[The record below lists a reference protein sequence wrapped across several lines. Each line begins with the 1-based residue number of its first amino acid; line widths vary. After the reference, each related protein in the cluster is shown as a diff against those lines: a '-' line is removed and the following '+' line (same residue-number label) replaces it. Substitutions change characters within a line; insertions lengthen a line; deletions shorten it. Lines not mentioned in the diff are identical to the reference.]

1 MVVLR
6 EADITT
12 WPSLRVAETFTG
24 RESVKVW
31 KWHCGVKRQ
40 PSFDLAGV
48 GSRRWSNLQG
58 RLQGSGQAEMCIVC
72 ALRREE
78 AEI

>member
-31 KWHCGVKRQ
+31 KWHWGVKRQ
-40 PSFDLAGV
+40 PSFDLV
-48 GSRRWSNLQG
+48 GG
-58 RLQGSGQAEMCIVC
+58 GQ
-72 ALRREE
+72 
-78 AEI
+78 